1 MKTDIMNNLTRTFHK
16 VGWQIKKHSPE
27 ILLVTGVVGTVAS
40 TVLACKATTKA
51 SEVLENA
58 KRKIETIHAVAEDP
72 DYAKDYTPEDK
83 KKDLTIAY
91 TQTALD
97 FVKLYGPSV
106 LLGAASITC
115 ILASHNIIRKRN
127 AALSA
132 AYAAVDSS
140 FKEYKGRVIERFGE
154 ELDRELTY
162 NIKAKEIEEVVVNE
176 DGTESTVK
184 RTVDVV
190 EGPVLSEYAV
200 CFDETCLNWSRNA
213 EDNKFFLMQVQAML
227 NDRLR
232 TQHIV
237 TLNELR
243 EAIGLPLTPKGA
255 IIGWVYDKDNQFGDN
270 YIDLGVFNMRCKE
283 NREFVNGFEKS
294 VWLDPNV
301 DGEIYRLM
309 K

>member
-1 MKTDIMNNLTRTFHK
+1 MKTNVMNNLTRTFNK
-16 VGWQIKKHSPE
+16 LGWKIKKHSPE
-27 ILLVTGVVGTVAS
+27 ILLVTGVVGVVGSA
-40 TVLACKATTKA
+40 VMACKATTKA
-51 SEVLENA
+51 SAVIENA
-58 KRKIETIHAVAEDP
+58 KKKIETIHAVAEDP
-72 DYAKDYTPEDK
+72 EFAKEYTLEDK

-97 FVKLYGPSV
+97 FIKLYGPSV

-115 ILASHNIIRKRN
+115 ILASHNIVRKRN

-132 AYAAVDSS
+132 AYAAVDRS
-140 FKEYKGRVIERFGE
+140 FKEYKGRVVERFGE

-162 NIKAKEIEEVVVNE
+162 NIKAKEVEEVVTNE
-176 DGTESTVK
+176 DGTTSSVKKTVN
-184 RTVDVV
+184 VV
-190 EGPVLSEYAV
+190 EGPVLSEYAI
-200 CFDETCLNWSRNA
+200 CFDDTCLNWSRNA

-227 NDRLR
+227 NDRLQS
-232 TQHIV
+232 QHIV

-255 IIGWVYDKDNQFGDN
+255 IIGWVYDKDNQIGDN
-270 YIDLGVFNMRCKE
+270 YIDLGIFNIRSE
-283 NREFVNGFEKS
+283 ANRNFVNGFEKS

>member
-1 MKTDIMNNLTRTFHK
+1 MKTDIMNNLTRTFNK

-51 SEVLENA
+51 SSVLENA
-58 KRKIETIHAVAEDP
+58 KTKIDAIHEVAENP
-72 DYAKDYTPEDK
+72 DYAEEYTPEDK

-127 AALSA
+127 VALSA
-132 AYAAVDSS
+132 AYAAVTNN

-162 NIKAKEIEEVVVNE
+162 NIKAKEVEEVVVNE
-176 DGTESTVK
+176 DGTTSVEKKTINV
-184 RTVDVV
+184 VD
-190 EGPVLSEYAV
+190 GPVLSEHAL
-200 CFDETCLNWSRNA
+200 CFDDTCLNWTRNA
-213 EDNKFFLMQVQAML
+213 EDNKFFLMGVEAML
-227 NDRLR
+227 NDRLKS
-232 TQHIV
+232 QGIV
-237 TLNELR
+237 TMNELR
-243 EAIGLPLTPKGA
+243 EAIGLPLTRKGA
-255 IIGWVYDKDNQFGDN
+255 NIGWVYDKNNEIGDN
-270 YIDLGVFNMRCKE
+270 YIDLGIFNIRSE
-283 NREFVNGFEKS
+283 ANRNFVNGFEQS

-301 DGEIYRLM
+301 DGEIYTLL

>member
-1 MKTDIMNNLTRTFHK
+1 MKTDIMNNLTRSFHK
-16 VGWQIKKHSPE
+16 LGWQIKKHSPE

-40 TVLACKATTKA
+40 AVMACVATTKA
-51 SEVLENA
+51 SEIVENS
-58 KRKIETIHAVAEDP
+58 KKKIETIHAVAENP
-72 DYAKDYTPEDK
+72 EYADEYTSEDM

-91 TQTALD
+91 AQTALD

-115 ILASHNIIRKRN
+115 IFASHNIVHKRN

-140 FKEYKGRVIERFGE
+140 FKEYKNRVIERFGE
-154 ELDRELTY
+154 DLDRELTY
-162 NIKAKEIEEVVVNE
+162 NIKAKEVEEIVVNE
-176 DGTESTVK
+176 DGTESVVK
-184 RTVDVV
+184 KTVDVV
-190 EGPVLSEYAV
+190 EGPVLSEYAL
-200 CFDETCLNWSRNA
+200 CFDETCINWSRNA

-227 NDRLR
+227 NDRLK
-232 TQHIV
+232 THHIV

-255 IIGWVYDKDNQFGDN
+255 ILGWVYDKDNQIGDN
-270 YIDLGVFNMRCKE
+270 YIDLGVFNIRSE
-283 NREFVNGFEKS
+283 ANRAFVNGIEKS
-294 VWLDPNV
+294 VWLDPNI